1 MNSERKDL
9 PTPDDER
16 RQGKLWV
23 DAEGVTTL
31 VRICRGV
38 VAVRRV
44 GGQVV
49 ARALPH
55 PAPKPAPRGERGA
68 RVLRLRLPAPLG
80 N

>member
-31 VRICRGV
+31 VRICGGV

-44 GGQVV
+44 GADVV
-49 ARALPH
+49 ARRL
-55 PAPKPAPRGERGA
+55 PAPKPGPREGSAQVVQLGRPALERG
-68 RVLRLRLPAPLG
+68 
-80 N
+80 